1 MKATIG
7 YPVDAPEKQHIEV
20 VVDNYDI
27 WDAAFT
33 IATIAVPLL
42 KQLKTAKQG
51 APYVDDEDVPEELR
65 STSAAPK
72 ENEWDTDSLWFLRW
86 DYVLDEMVYA
96 LSESANNRAGE
107 DAFYKYADDFIESDD
122 MPFEDY
128 MNKIQFDAEGY
139 NKYYKRVQNGCRL
152 FGKYFQALWS

>member
-20 VVDNYDI
+20 VVDNYDT

-42 KQLKTAKQG
+42 KQLKTTKQG
-51 APYVDDEDVPEELR
+51 APHVDDEDVPEELR

-86 DYVLDEMVYA
+86 DYVLDEMVFA
-96 LSESANNRAGE
+96 MSEIANNRAGE
-107 DAFYKYADDFIESDD
+107 EAFYKYADDFIESDD
-122 MPFEDY
+122 MTLKDY
-128 MNKIQFDAEGY
+128 MNNMQFDKEGY
-139 NKYYKRVQNGCRL
+139 TKYHDRLQNGCRL
-152 FGKYFQALWS
+152 FGKYFNALWD